1 MAGCSSAVLSFEAEQ
16 FLDLQNDFAFYII
29 IPDALCASVIEVFPT
44 KKGIDRRS
52 LWCAFIAHIARFCAL
67 QKQ

>member
-29 IPDALCASVIEVFPT
+29 IPDALCASVIEVFPA
-44 KKGIDRRS
+44 KKGIERS
-52 LWCAFIAHIARFCAL
+52 LWYAFISHIVKFRAEFRL
-67 QKQ
+67 